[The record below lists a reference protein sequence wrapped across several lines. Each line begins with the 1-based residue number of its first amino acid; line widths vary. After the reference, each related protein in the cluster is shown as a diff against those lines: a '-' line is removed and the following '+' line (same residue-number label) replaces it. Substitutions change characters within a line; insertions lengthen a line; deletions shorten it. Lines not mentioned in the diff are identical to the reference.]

1 MYSRDLTNLRHLI
14 GRNSKKISLAITL
27 WVNLMVTY
35 VVISNIGVF
44 LTEDELSSL
53 AVLYTTNNLSSNTFS
68 IITAILIPVGLAIA
82 NIFLTCNTCED
93 ILWDATIWNIDIS
106 NTLKLVAKCAFV
118 SLFLCA
124 MLYLFLYVITLL
136 NIEILIK

>member
-1 MYSRDLTNLRHLI
+1 MYSRDLTNLRYLI
-14 GRNSKKISLAITL
+14 ARNSKKISLAITL
-27 WVNLMVTY
+27 WVNLMITY
-35 VVISNIGVF
+35 VVISNIDIF
-44 LTEDELSSL
+44 LAKDELSSL

-136 NIEILIK
+136 NIEILI

>member
-14 GRNSKKISLAITL
+14 SRNRKKISLAITL

-35 VVISNIGVF
+35 VVISNIDVV
-44 LTEDELSSL
+44 LAKDDLSSL
-53 AVLYTTNNLSSNTFS
+53 AVLYTANSLFNNTFS
-68 IITAILIPVGLAIA
+68 IITAVLIPVGLAIA

-106 NTLKLVAKCAFV
+106 NTLKLVAKCAFL
-118 SLFLCA
+118 SLYLCA
-124 MLYLFLYVITLL
+124 TLYLFLYIITLL

>member
-1 MYSRDLTNLRHLI
+1 MYSRDLTNLRRLI
-14 GRNSKKISLAITL
+14 ARNKKKISLAIAL
-27 WVNLMVTY
+27 WVNLMVTC
-35 VVISNIGVF
+35 VVISNISVF

-53 AVLYTTNNLSSNTFS
+53 AVLYTANNLSSNTFS
-68 IITAILIPVGLAIA
+68 IITAVLIPLGLAIA

-124 MLYLFLYVITLL
+124 TLYLLLYIITLL
-136 NIEILIK
+136 NIAILIK

>member
-14 GRNSKKISLAITL
+14 ARNSKKISLAITL
-27 WVNLMVTY
+27 WVNLMITY

-136 NIEILIK
+136 NIEILI

>member
-27 WVNLMVTY
+27 WVNLMMTY
-35 VVISNIGVF
+35 VVIDNIDIF
-44 LTEDELSSL
+44 LAKDELSSL
-53 AVLYTTNNLSSNTFS
+53 TVIYTANNLCSNTFS
-68 IITAILIPVGLAIA
+68 IITAVLIPVGLAVA
-82 NIFLTCNTCED
+82 NVFLTCNTCED
-93 ILWDATIWNIDIS
+93 ILWDATIWDIDIS

-124 MLYLFLYVITLL
+124 ILYLLLYVITLL
-136 NIEILIK
+136 NIAILIK

>member
-1 MYSRDLTNLRHLI
+1 MYSRDLTNLRYLI
-14 GRNSKKISLAITL
+14 ARNSKKISLAITL

-44 LTEDELSSL
+44 LAEDELSSL
-53 AVLYTTNNLSSNTFS
+53 TVLYTTNNLFSNTFS
-68 IITAILIPVGLAIA
+68 IITAVLIPVGLAIA

-118 SLFLCA
+118 SLFLCTI
-124 MLYLFLYVITLL
+124 LYLLLYVITLL
-136 NIEILIK
+136 NIAILIK

>member
-14 GRNSKKISLAITL
+14 ARNSKKISLAITL

-44 LTEDELSSL
+44 LSEDELSSL
-53 AVLYTTNNLSSNTFS
+53 TVIYTANNLFSNTFS
-68 IITAILIPVGLAIA
+68 IITAVLIPIGSAIA

-93 ILWDATIWNIDIS
+93 ILWDATIWDIDIS
-106 NTLKLVAKCAFV
+106 YTLKLVAKCAFC
-118 SLFLCA
+118 SLCLCA
-124 MLYLFLYVITLL
+124 ILYVFLYIITLL